1 MNTEN
6 KPPVPYGSTAT
17 WAEKDKYFV
26 KNPLEDE
33 SKDVRL
39 AIVGVG
45 GVAIGRHL
53 PALQRLRDTGMRIS
67 VVAGAD
73 LDPVVR
79 ANVQHNHGFPMYAD
93 AVEMFNSHK
102 IDGVLLLTD
111 PGASRLAL
119 MEEAIRR
126 KVHIFSEKPFLYF
139 GPDKLPEA
147 ISKSRDVLAKAR
159 DAGILVMTGFVK
171 RFSPPYRVAK
181 NLIDEGAIGDM
192 SLIAIKMC
200 QGWSRHVLLEGQAC
214 HLLHVARWIGG
225 EVRGLQA
232 LVTNRFGEPNYPF
245 DNAVIN
251 VEFESGVLGAFYF
264 NSSSTALK
272 PWERVEVFGHRKWLS
287 VEDQMTVTLYDSDEG
302 PAKVW
307 HPTLPTTLFFDEEF
321 SGFTHELR
329 SFVQAVRGEIQVEVS
344 GEDGVAALRLAHM
357 IHTSAKERRY
367 VAYKE
372 TA

>member
-1 MNTEN
+1 
-6 KPPVPYGSTAT
+6 
-17 WAEKDKYFV
+17 
-26 KNPLEDE
+26 
-33 SKDVRL
+33 
-39 AIVGVG
+39 
-45 GVAIGRHL
+45 
-53 PALQRLRDTGMRIS
+53 
-67 VVAGAD
+67 
-73 LDPVVR
+73 
-79 ANVQHNHGFPMYAD
+79 MYAD
-93 AVEMFNSHK
+93 AVEMFDSHK

-139 GPDKLPEA
+139 GPDALPEA
-147 ISKSRDVLAKAR
+147 ISKSRNVLARAR
-159 DAGILVMTGFVK
+159 QAGILVMTGFVK
-171 RFSPPYRVAK
+171 RFSPPYQVAK
-181 NLIDEGAIGDM
+181 NLIDEGAIGNV

-200 QGWSRHVLLEGQAC
+200 QAWSRHVLLEGQAC

-225 EVRGLQA
+225 EVRGLHA
-232 LVTNRFGEPNYPF
+232 MATNRFDEPNYPM

-251 VEFESGVLGAFYF
+251 VEFESGALGAFYF

-272 PWERVEVFGHRKWLS
+272 PWERVEVFGQRKWLS

-329 SFVQAVRGEIQVEVS
+329 SFVQAVRGEGELEVS

-357 IHTSAKERRY
+357 IHTSARERRY
-367 VAYKE
+367 VAYAE
-372 TA
+372 TAA